1 MGKVRGL
8 LFLFRD
14 EGVLDRGISK
24 GLFLINR
31 VLNGNWPLDGE
42 NEKINVGKGYVSSA
56 VKM

>member
-24 GLFLINR
+24 GLSDLSFFS
-31 VLNGNWPLDGE
+31 DF
-42 NEKINVGKGYVSSA
+42 NEEDQFP
-56 VKM
+56 